1 MRHCLSRRVTGV
13 LIVAGL
19 LVGVAS
25 PASAQQ
31 TAGVLINADGV
42 VSLQVHAD
50 PTGEL
55 TRQRVAA
62 ARADLAAD
70 LAERSDLRKVS
81 LSRLEAAI
89 AERLATSS
97 GLGDDMLNLAGLTRL
112 KYVFYYPDS
121 ADIVVA
127 GPAEGWMTDASGRTV
142 GIESGQPTLNLED
155 LVVALRMYAPE
166 TADVKNGA
174 SSRVIGCSIDP
185 TQEGLARMQ
194 NFLRQVGATAT
205 PGDTEFIVAGLR
217 ESLGLQNVRILGVP
231 ENTHFA
237 RVMVEADYRMKL
249 IGIGLEQPPIRLASY
264 VHNARPA
271 DVSRGA
277 MQRWFFVPDYECV
290 RVSDDGLAMELVGDG
305 VKLVGD
311 DEVVGDDGVRRKAA
325 RVDKASQMFVTGF
338 TKQYGQL
345 ARRSPVFAQLRNLID
360 VAIAAAY
367 IKDND
372 LYTEADWNLGVLA
385 DESKVSVEHHPVARQ
400 VETAVASVWRG
411 SQLMTPVG
419 GGVHIEP
426 ELALGA
432 DKLLEDDGKLHAVR
446 VGTHLELA
454 DGQWWWD

>member
-1 MRHCLSRRVTGV
+1 
-13 LIVAGL
+13 
-19 LVGVAS
+19 
-25 PASAQQ
+25 
-31 TAGVLINADGV
+31 
-42 VSLQVHAD
+42 
-50 PTGEL
+50 
-55 TRQRVAA
+55 
-62 ARADLAAD
+62 
-70 LAERSDLRKVS
+70 
-81 LSRLEAAI
+81 
-89 AERLATSS
+89 
-97 GLGDDMLNLAGLTRL
+97 
-112 KYVFYYPDS
+112 
-121 ADIVVA
+121 
-127 GPAEGWMTDASGRTV
+127 
-142 GIESGQPTLNLED
+142 
-155 LVVALRMYAPE
+155 
-166 TADVKNGA
+166 
-174 SSRVIGCSIDP
+174 
-185 TQEGLARMQ
+185 
-194 NFLRQVGATAT
+194 
-205 PGDTEFIVAGLR
+205 
-217 ESLGLQNVRILGVP
+217 
-231 ENTHFA
+231 
-237 RVMVEADYRMKL
+237 
-249 IGIGLEQPPIRLASY
+249 
-264 VHNARPA
+264 
-271 DVSRGA
+271 
-277 MQRWFFVPDYECV
+277 
-290 RVSDDGLAMELVGDG
+290 MELVGDG